1 MIARYCRLLGVYA
14 LLAVWTTWPLA
25 TDLPRSLTI
34 GDESAATVPLFTAWT
49 VGWNATA
56 AKRLGSGY
64 WDAPIFFPE
73 SRTLAFSEPIVTSLV
88 VAPVVWMTDNIV
100 LAHNGFLLL
109 LLVLN
114 GLSGYALLALLG
126 CRDVS
131 AAMGGAW
138 LVLLP
143 GVQNELGVLQL
154 VGIFGIVWL
163 PTLLVFLGA
172 RPSKWLVLSLGVM
185 FAVTHATC
193 GNYGVFASV
202 LLVLVSPL
210 ALVFR
215 TGNWERW
222 LSAFLAASVALVL
235 LAPLLA
241 VQHRVAGQHG
251 LVRKIDLAGRLSAG
265 PADYLL
271 LSRPNP
277 WEPDWLQQRRRESQH
292 RLGVGLA
299 LPLFAAVGVVCGL
312 RRPAGRRWT
321 LVMLGTAVAA
331 FFLSFGPNMKVVA
344 WSPYETLWH
353 YFPGVAQVRSP
364 FRLAM
369 FVQAACVLLAGQGLE
384 FLLARL
390 AGAPAG
396 WSRHVFACLLA
407 VCVLVSFYEFAPR
420 TQPLYSTSTI
430 QRETAWVAWL
440 RNNTAADDVLVCLPF
455 PTTAGVREFQQTA
468 EWMYAGYFH
477 QRTIVNGYSG
487 FLPDSYVQARTQLAG
502 FPEPIA
508 IDWLCQQ
515 GIRYCAVDQRYAKDL
530 DVQSHA
536 ERDRRLVLQFC
547 DDVAMIEIYQV
558 NAPTSGTA
566 NSALPRP
573 R

>member
-1 MIARYCRLLGVYA
+1 MIARYCRLLGGYA
-14 LLAVWTTWPLA
+14 LLAVWATWPLA
-25 TDLPRSLTI
+25 TDLPRSLTM

-56 AKRLGSGY
+56 AKRLGGGY

-114 GLSGYALLALLG
+114 GLSGYAVLALLG
-126 CRDVS
+126 CREVS
-131 AAMGGAW
+131 AAIGGAW
-138 LVLLP
+138 LVLLS

-172 RPSKWLVLSLGVM
+172 RPSKGLAVSLGVV
-185 FAVTHATC
+185 FAVTYATC

-202 LLVLVSPL
+202 LLVQVSPL

-215 TGNWERW
+215 TGNRGRW
-222 LSAFLAASVALVL
+222 LSAFLAAGVALIL
-235 LAPLLA
+235 LAPLVA

-251 LVRKIDLAGRLSAG
+251 LVRTIDLAGRLSAG

-271 LSRPNP
+271 RSRSNP
-277 WEPDWLQQRRRESQH
+277 WEPEWLQQRRCESPH
-292 RLGVGLA
+292 RLGVGMA
-299 LPLFAAVGVVCGL
+299 LPLLAAVGVVCGL

-321 LVMLGTAVAA
+321 LVMLGTAFAA
-331 FFLSFGPNMKVVA
+331 FFLSLGPNIKVFA

-369 FVQAACVLLAGQGLE
+369 FVQATCVLLAGQGLDV
-384 FLLARL
+384 LLTRL
-390 AGAPAG
+390 AGASAG
-396 WSRHVFACLLA
+396 GGRHVLACLLA
-407 VCVLVSFYEFAPR
+407 GCVLVSLYDFAPR
-420 TQPLYSTSTI
+420 AQPLYCTATI
-430 QRETAWVAWL
+430 ERETGWVAWL

-455 PTTAGVREFQQTA
+455 PTTASVREFQQTA
-468 EWMYAGYFH
+468 EWMYAGHFH

-487 FLPDSYVQARTQLAG
+487 FLPASYVQARTQLAG
-502 FPEPIA
+502 FPKPTA

-515 GIRYCAVDQRYAKDL
+515 GIGYCVIDQRYAKAL
-530 DVQSHA
+530 DVQSQA
-536 ERDRRLVLQFC
+536 ESDRRLVLQFS

-558 NAPTSGTA
+558 KAPSSGT
-566 NSALPRP
+566 NHSALQRS